1 MADKDP
7 RDLEHYWHL
16 IEMNRYIEI
25 QDDSSQVHHMP
36 CPFCGAG
43 EWMVYEKSRKK
54 LSLSTGATCK
64 VCKRGARAEFLN
76 IAGTEYELIQICGP
90 KQPDWLIPQMRVA
103 INGNYL
109 H

>member
-76 IAGTEYELIQICGP
+76 IAGTETQDSHYRRQDLRGGCRRQAGIYP
-90 KQPDWLIPQMRVA
+90 R
-103 INGNYL
+103 
-109 H
+109 